1 MPAHYAGGQCT
12 PFMGLPPST
21 GRRRPAFC
29 SRRAPREGVFGPSRV
44 HYRHLRPFLRAAS
57 RLMRCGGR
65 FGCRLPKTTCMRPA
79 FAHGFRLGPA
89 PGPGPAIS
97 RPRTS
102 PRPRA
107 CWFRFRPKPR
117 YSWSRLTRPR
127 RLLWARIPTFLRR
140 RAGSPANALLQ
151 QKEPQM
157 RHNRGPGVQT
167 GCAAAAQAPCPQR
180 ANPAPGGRS
189 RRYRHHSRRFHGRL
203 PY

>member
-1 MPAHYAGGQCT
+1 MHPFHGAASFHGSTPTHLLFAARSARGRFWPVKGSLPSSATIFDGGF
-12 PFMGLPPST
+12 PVDAL
-21 GRRRPAFC
+21 RRPVWVPFAKDNVYASGFC
-29 SRRAPREGVFGPSRV
+29 SRFSAG
-44 HYRHLRPFLRAAS
+44 A
-57 RLMRCGGR
+57 
-65 FGCRLPKTTCMRPA
+65 
-79 FAHGFRLGPA
+79 
-89 PGPGPAIS
+89 
-97 RPRTS
+97 S

-107 CWFRFRPKPR
+107 SHLSTQDQPPAQGMLVPFPPQPR

-140 RAGSPANALLQ
+140 RAGSSANALLQ